1 MRERS
6 EEERGPWAD
15 ELVDLTR
22 AAAAGL
28 LFGIPLLFT
37 MEVWWTGSHTSP
49 GRLLAVLAL
58 IFVPV
63 LVLNRTQGF
72 RAESDTRW
80 RDAFVDT
87 VETIAIAF
95 LLTALVLVLLRE
107 IDATTP
113 LRAALGKVVF
123 ESVAF
128 AIGIGIAQHFLR
140 HGRLEGDGEGGG
152 DGEGS
157 EKAGRSGAV
166 ATLADVGATVIG
178 AIFVGL
184 NIAPTDEIPM
194 LAAAMGPLALVAVV
208 LASLVFSYAIVFEG
222 GFANEEQRRSQ
233 PGLFQHPVTE
243 TAASYIVALLT
254 AFAMLWLFQRV
265 GGPWT
270 VTLSHVVVL
279 GMPAAVGGAA
289 GRLAV

>member
-1 MRERS
+1 MPDQVED
-6 EEERGPWAD
+6 ERGPWAD
-15 ELVDLTR
+15 EFVDLTR

-49 GRLLAVLAL
+49 GRLLAVLGL

-72 RAESDTRW
+72 RPEPDTRW

-123 ESVAF
+123 ESIAF

-140 HGRLEGDGEGGG
+140 HGRLEGDGQG

-157 EKAGRSGAV
+157 DEPGPSGAV
-166 ATLADVGATVIG
+166 ATLADIGATVIG

-184 NIAPTDEIPM
+184 NIAPTAEIPM

-208 LASLVFSYAIVFEG
+208 IASLVFSYAIVFEG
-222 GFANEEQRRSQ
+222 GFANQEQRRSQ
-233 PGLFQHPVTE
+233 AGLFQHPVTE
-243 TAASYIVALLT
+243 TAASYIVALVT